1 MSNSSGIVSSVGPGA
16 AALKGV
22 LKLAEVIEYLRW
34 EMFNCELLR
43 DVSSD

>member
-22 LKLAEVIEYLRW
+22 LKLAGSNRIFK
-34 EMFNCELLR
+34 MG
-43 DVSSD
+43 DV

>member
-22 LKLAEVIEYLRW
+22 LKLAE
-34 EMFNCELLR
+34 
-43 DVSSD
+43 SDRIFKMEHI

>member
-22 LKLAEVIEYLRW
+22 LKLAESNRICKLE
-34 EMFNCELLR
+34 
-43 DVSSD
+43 DV